1 MPQQPEN
8 ETIFNRAMEMI
19 PGGVNSPVRAF
30 KSVGGSPIFMNR
42 AEGAYLYDGEGN
54 RYIDYVGSWG
64 PAILGHAEPG
74 VVSAIKAAADKG
86 VSFGTATTAEID
98 LAARVIDMVPS
109 IEMLRLV
116 NSGTE
121 ATMTALR
128 LARAVTDRD
137 KVIKFAG
144 CYHGHSDSFLVQT
157 GSGALTL
164 GVPDSPGVTTGTAA
178 DTLVAQLNDIDSVE
192 RHIKENPGSIACVI
206 IEPVVGNAGLIPP
219 DPEFLPSL
227 RELTTQHKIL
237 LIFDEVMTGFRL
249 AAGGAQQLYGVRP
262 DLTTLGKVI
271 GAGCPIGALG
281 GRKELMNQL
290 APAGPVYQAGTLS
303 GNPLAVAAGL
313 SVLSQLTP
321 ETYQKLEASASRL
334 EAGIRNNL
342 KKLSLP
348 WRYQRVGSMGC
359 LFFTDRPIKNFEDV
373 MTSDTDKFARYFQ
386 AMLQKGI
393 YLPPSQFEA
402 NFISLSHYDDDID
415 RTVNANYR
423 ALQETSI

>member
-1 MPQQPEN
+1 MPHQPEN
-8 ETIFNRAMEMI
+8 ETIFARAKEII

-30 KSVGGSPIFMNR
+30 KSVGGSPIFMDR

-64 PAILGHAEPG
+64 PAILGHAAPG
-74 VVSAIKAAADKG
+74 VISAIKAAADKG

-98 LAARVIDMVPS
+98 LAARVIEMVPS

-128 LARAVTDRD
+128 LARAVTGRD

-144 CYHGHSDSFLVQT
+144 CYHGHSDSFLVQA

-164 GVPDSPGVTTGTAA
+164 GVPDSPGVTKGTAA
-178 DTLVAQLNDIDSVE
+178 DTLVAQFNNIDSVKNLL
-192 RHIKENPGSIACVI
+192 KENTHSVACVI
-206 IEPVVGNAGLIPP
+206 VEPVVGNAGLIPP
-219 DPEFLPSL
+219 DPDFLPSL
-227 RELTTQHKIL
+227 RELTTQHEVI

-290 APAGPVYQAGTLS
+290 APAGLVYQAGTLS

-313 SVLSQLTP
+313 SALSQLTP
-321 ETYQKLEASASRL
+321 ETYQKLEAGAARL
-334 EAGIRNNL
+334 ETGIRDNL

-359 LFFTDRPIKNFEDV
+359 LFFTDRPIRNFEDV
-373 MTSDTDKFARYFQ
+373 MTCDTAKFARYFQ
-386 AMLQKGI
+386 AMLQQGI

-402 NFISLSHYDDDID
+402 NFISLAHFDDDID
-415 RTVNANYR
+415 KTVDANCK
-423 ALQETSI
+423 ALQETSN